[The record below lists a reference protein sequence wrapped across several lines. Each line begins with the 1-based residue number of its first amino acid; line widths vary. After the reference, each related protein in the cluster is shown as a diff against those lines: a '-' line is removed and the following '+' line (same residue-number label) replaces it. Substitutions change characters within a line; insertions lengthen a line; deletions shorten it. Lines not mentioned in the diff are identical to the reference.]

1 MDNLEKVPLLDESRP
16 NGHGSPSPNDPVLP
30 SRQPVQ
36 IPTSFTRKKK

>member
-36 IPTSFTRKKK
+36 TPRDVTPRKK